1 MEIWDLTENNKFD
14 CFSERRTTL
23 SVWLTTVFH
32 FVFRVMLC
40 ASINIRMN
48 IYGENIPGNNF
59 GKKNLQNSQKLEPRK
74 TLVPNTSKPHSFWY
88 SCFCFLVD
96 IPPSG
101 VQGLQKDKKTG
112 SNKLLVGLVVTF
124 VFLILIVLGVIGFVW
139 YRRKKV
145 RQFDYQKQ
153 VLYSDDREDEFEI
166 ST

>member
-14 CFSERRTTL
+14 CFSERRTIL

-40 ASINIRMN
+40 VSINIKWTFTEKTFLV
-48 IYGENIPGNNF
+48 IILE
-59 GKKNLQNSQKLEPRK
+59 KNLQNSQKLEPRK
-74 TLVPNTSKPHSFWY
+74 TLVPNTSKPQSFWY

-101 VQGLQKDKKTG
+101 VQGLQKDKKSG
-112 SNKLLVGLVVTF
+112 SNKLLVGLVVAF
-124 VFLILIVLGVIGFVW
+124 VFLILIVLGVLGFVW

-153 VLYSDDREDEFEI
+153 VLYSEDKEDEFEI

>member
-40 ASINIRMN
+40 VSINIKWTFTEKTFLV
-48 IYGENIPGNNF
+48 IILE
-59 GKKNLQNSQKLEPRK
+59 KNLQNSQKLEPRK
-74 TLVPNTSKPHSFWY
+74 TLVPNTSKPQSFWY

-101 VQGLQKDKKTG
+101 VQGLQKDKKSG
-112 SNKLLVGLVVTF
+112 SNKLLVGLVVAF
-124 VFLILIVLGVIGFVW
+124 VFLILIVLGVLGFVW

-153 VLYSDDREDEFEI
+153 VLYSEDREDEFEI

>member
-1 MEIWDLTENNKFD
+1 MEIWDLNENNKFD

-40 ASINIRMN
+40 VSINIKWTFTEKTFLV
-48 IYGENIPGNNF
+48 IILE
-59 GKKNLQNSQKLEPRK
+59 KNLQNSQKLEPRK
-74 TLVPNTSKPHSFWY
+74 TLVPNTSKPQSFWY

-101 VQGLQKDKKTG
+101 VQGLQKDKKSG
-112 SNKLLVGLVVTF
+112 SNKLLVGLVVAF
-124 VFLILIVLGVIGFVW
+124 VFLILIVLGVLGFVW

-153 VLYSDDREDEFEI
+153 VLYSDDRDDEFEI

>member
-40 ASINIRMN
+40 VSINIKWTFTEKTFLV
-48 IYGENIPGNNF
+48 IILE
-59 GKKNLQNSQKLEPRK
+59 KNLQNSQKLEPRK
-74 TLVPNTSKPHSFWY
+74 TLVPNTSKPQSFWY
-88 SCFCFLVD
+88 ACFCFLVD

-101 VQGLQKDKKTG
+101 VQGLQKDKKSG
-112 SNKLLVGLVVTF
+112 SNKLLVGLVLAF
-124 VFLILIVLGVIGFVW
+124 VFLILIVLGVLGFVW

>member
-40 ASINIRMN
+40 VSINIKWTFPEKTFLV
-48 IYGENIPGNNF
+48 IILE
-59 GKKNLQNSQKLEPRK
+59 KNLQNSQKLEPRK
-74 TLVPNTSKPHSFWY
+74 TLVPNTSKPQSFWY

-101 VQGLQKDKKTG
+101 VQGLQKDKKSG

-153 VLYSDDREDEFEI
+153 VLYSEDKEDEFEI

>member
-32 FVFRVMLC
+32 FVFRVMLRV
-40 ASINIRMN
+40 SINIKWTFTEKTFLV
-48 IYGENIPGNNF
+48 IILE
-59 GKKNLQNSQKLEPRK
+59 KNLQNSQKLEPRK
-74 TLVPNTSKPHSFWY
+74 TLVPNTSKPQSFWY

-101 VQGLQKDKKTG
+101 VQGLQKDKKSG

-124 VFLILIVLGVIGFVW
+124 VFLILIVLGVLGFVW

>member
-40 ASINIRMN
+40 VSINIKWTFTEKTFLV
-48 IYGENIPGNNF
+48 IILE
-59 GKKNLQNSQKLEPRK
+59 KNLQNSQKLEPRK
-74 TLVPNTSKPHSFWY
+74 TLVPNTSKPQSFWY

-101 VQGLQKDKKTG
+101 VQGLQKDKKSG
-112 SNKLLVGLVVTF
+112 SNKLLVGLVVAF
-124 VFLILIVLGVIGFVW
+124 VFLILIVLGVVGFVW

>member
-23 SVWLTTVFH
+23 SVWLTTVSH

-40 ASINIRMN
+40 VSINIKWTFTEKTFLV
-48 IYGENIPGNNF
+48 IILE
-59 GKKNLQNSQKLEPRK
+59 KNLQNSQKLEPRK
-74 TLVPNTSKPHSFWY
+74 TLVPNTSKPQSFWY

-101 VQGLQKDKKTG
+101 VQGLQKDKKSG
-112 SNKLLVGLVVTF
+112 SNKLLVGLVVAF
-124 VFLILIVLGVIGFVW
+124 VFLILIVLGVLGFVW

>member
-40 ASINIRMN
+40 VSINIKWTFTEKTFLV
-48 IYGENIPGNNF
+48 IILA
-59 GKKNLQNSQKLEPRK
+59 KNLQNSQKLEPRK
-74 TLVPNTSKPHSFWY
+74 TLVPNTSKPQSFWY

-101 VQGLQKDKKTG
+101 VQGLQKDKKSG
-112 SNKLLVGLVVTF
+112 SNKLLVGLVVAF
-124 VFLILIVLGVIGFVW
+124 VFLILIVLGVVGFVW

-153 VLYSDDREDEFEI
+153 DLYSDDREDEFEI

>member
-1 MEIWDLTENNKFD
+1 MEIWDLTENNEFD

-40 ASINIRMN
+40 VSINIKWTFTEKTFLVT
-48 IYGENIPGNNF
+48 ILE
-59 GKKNLQNSQKLEPRK
+59 KNLQNSQKLEPRK
-74 TLVPNTSKPHSFWY
+74 TLVPNTSKPQSFWY

-101 VQGLQKDKKTG
+101 VQGLQKDKKSG
-112 SNKLLVGLVVTF
+112 SNKLLVGLVVAF
-124 VFLILIVLGVIGFVW
+124 VFLILIVLGVLGFVW

>member
-40 ASINIRMN
+40 VSINIKWSFTEKTFLV
-48 IYGENIPGNNF
+48 IILE
-59 GKKNLQNSQKLEPRK
+59 KNLQNPQKLEPRK
-74 TLVPNTSKPHSFWY
+74 TLVPNTSKPQSFWY

-101 VQGLQKDKKTG
+101 VQGLQKDKKSG
-112 SNKLLVGLVVTF
+112 SNKLLVGLVVAF
-124 VFLILIVLGVIGFVW
+124 VFLILIVLGVLGFVW

>member
-32 FVFRVMLC
+32 FFFRVMLC
-40 ASINIRMN
+40 VSINIKWTFTEKTFLV
-48 IYGENIPGNNF
+48 IILE
-59 GKKNLQNSQKLEPRK
+59 KNLQNSQKLEPRK
-74 TLVPNTSKPHSFWY
+74 TLMPNTSKPQSFWY

-101 VQGLQKDKKTG
+101 VQGLQKDKKSG
-112 SNKLLVGLVVTF
+112 SNKLLVGLVLAF
-124 VFLILIVLGVIGFVW
+124 VFLILIVLGVLGFVW

>member
-40 ASINIRMN
+40 VSINIKWTFTEKTFLVM
-48 IYGENIPGNNF
+48 ILE
-59 GKKNLQNSQKLEPRK
+59 KNLQNSQKLEPRK
-74 TLVPNTSKPHSFWY
+74 TLVPNTSKPQSFWY

-101 VQGLQKDKKTG
+101 VQGLQKDKKSG
-112 SNKLLVGLVVTF
+112 SNKLLVGLVVAF
-124 VFLILIVLGVIGFVW
+124 VFLILIVLGVLGFVW

>member
-14 CFSERRTTL
+14 RFSERRTTL

-40 ASINIRMN
+40 VSINIKWTFTEKTFLV
-48 IYGENIPGNNF
+48 IILE
-59 GKKNLQNSQKLEPRK
+59 KNLQNSQKLELRK
-74 TLVPNTSKPHSFWY
+74 TLVPNTSKPQSFWY

-101 VQGLQKDKKTG
+101 VQGLQKDKKSG
-112 SNKLLVGLVVTF
+112 SNKLLVGLVLAF
-124 VFLILIVLGVIGFVW
+124 VFLILIVLGVLGFVW

-153 VLYSDDREDEFEI
+153 VLYSEDREDEFEI

>member
-40 ASINIRMN
+40 VSINIKWTFTEKTFLV
-48 IYGENIPGNNF
+48 IILE
-59 GKKNLQNSQKLEPRK
+59 KNLQNSQKLEPRK
-74 TLVPNTSKPHSFWY
+74 TLVPNTSKPQSFWY

-101 VQGLQKDKKTG
+101 VQGLQKDKKSG
-112 SNKLLVGLVVTF
+112 SNKLLVGLVVAF
-124 VFLILIVLGVIGFVW
+124 VFLILIVLGVLGFVW

>member
-40 ASINIRMN
+40 VSINIKWTFTEKTFLVT
-48 IYGENIPGNNF
+48 ILE
-59 GKKNLQNSQKLEPRK
+59 KNLQNSQKLEPRK
-74 TLVPNTSKPHSFWY
+74 TLVPNTSKPQSFWY

-101 VQGLQKDKKTG
+101 VQGLQKDRKSG
-112 SNKLLVGLVVTF
+112 SNKLLVGLVVAF
-124 VFLILIVLGVIGFVW
+124 VFLILIVLGVLGFVW

>member
-40 ASINIRMN
+40 VSINIKWTFPEKTFLV
-48 IYGENIPGNNF
+48 IILE
-59 GKKNLQNSQKLEPRK
+59 KNLQNSQKLEPRK
-74 TLVPNTSKPHSFWY
+74 TLVPNTSKPQSFWY

-101 VQGLQKDKKTG
+101 VQGLQKDKKSG
-112 SNKLLVGLVVTF
+112 SNKLLVGLVVAF
-124 VFLILIVLGVIGFVW
+124 VFLILIVLGVLGFVW

>member
-40 ASINIRMN
+40 VSINIKWTFTEKTFLVT
-48 IYGENIPGNNF
+48 ILE
-59 GKKNLQNSQKLEPRK
+59 KNLQNSQKLEPRK
-74 TLVPNTSKPHSFWY
+74 TLVPNTSKPQSFWY

-101 VQGLQKDKKTG
+101 VQGLQKDKKSG
-112 SNKLLVGLVVTF
+112 SNKLLVGLVVAF
-124 VFLILIVLGVIGFVW
+124 VFLILIVLGVLGFVW

>member
-40 ASINIRMN
+40 VSINIKWTFTEKTFLV
-48 IYGENIPGNNF
+48 IILE
-59 GKKNLQNSQKLEPRK
+59 KNLQNSQKLEPRK
-74 TLVPNTSKPHSFWY
+74 TLVPNTSKPQSFWY

-101 VQGLQKDKKTG
+101 VQGLQKDKKSG
-112 SNKLLVGLVVTF
+112 SNKLLVGLVVAF
-124 VFLILIVLGVIGFVW
+124 VFLILIVLGVLGFVW

-153 VLYSDDREDEFEI
+153 VLYSDDRENEFEI

>member
-40 ASINIRMN
+40 VSINIKWTFTEKTFLVM
-48 IYGENIPGNNF
+48 ILE
-59 GKKNLQNSQKLEPRK
+59 KNLQNSQKLEPRK
-74 TLVPNTSKPHSFWY
+74 TLVPNTSKPQSFWY

-101 VQGLQKDKKTG
+101 VQGLQKDKKSG
-112 SNKLLVGLVVTF
+112 SNKLLVGLVVAF
-124 VFLILIVLGVIGFVW
+124 VFLILIVLGVVGFVW

>member
-40 ASINIRMN
+40 VSINIKWTFTEKTFLV
-48 IYGENIPGNNF
+48 IILE
-59 GKKNLQNSQKLEPRK
+59 KNLQNSQKLEPRK

>member
-40 ASINIRMN
+40 VSINIKWTFTEKTFLV
-48 IYGENIPGNNF
+48 IILE
-59 GKKNLQNSQKLEPRK
+59 KNLQNSQKLEPRK
-74 TLVPNTSKPHSFWY
+74 TLVPNTSKPQSFWY

-101 VQGLQKDKKTG
+101 VQGFQKDKKSG
-112 SNKLLVGLVVTF
+112 SNKLLVGLVVAF
-124 VFLILIVLGVIGFVW
+124 VFLILIVLGVLGFVW

-153 VLYSDDREDEFEI
+153 VLYSEDREDEFEI